1 MLYISHN
8 LFFSFSALVCSSKLR
23 SSGYCSGFAFES
35 CDVTCML
42 GFCERIFLFSD
53 PLGKCWIYA
62 VTEQPLQ
69 IIIDDYHHLDM
80 S

>member
-1 MLYISHN
+1 MLYISRN
-8 LFFSFSALVCSSKLR
+8 LLFSSSALDYSSKLC
-23 SSGYCSGFAFES
+23 SSGYHSGFAFES
-35 CDVTCML
+35 YNVTCIL

-62 VTEQPLQ
+62 VTEQRLQ
-69 IIIDDYHHLDM
+69 IIIDYHHLDM